1 VIITNK
7 YERWYWALMNRAL
20 SRHDI
25 SERVEKHHVF
35 PQCVYGKNSFV
46 VKLTRREHY
55 VAHLLL
61 AKFLGKQHPKLWLAI
76 TRMNKPS
83 VYNSRLYSLARQKTS
98 EWRSLKNRTE
108 LDYSRVLPRIHRNNS
123 LLQNRPWKNFNV
135 KKDNLIFWKKAD
147 VVYDLYINKK
157 YPDKQMH
164 SYICGKIDLPVSKL
178 KILRNMIR
186 LIDSG
191 WVPSQDE
198 EWLQLT
204 QSS

>member
-1 VIITNK
+1 MIITNK
-7 YERWYWALMNRAL
+7 YERWYWILMNRAL

-25 SERVEKHHVF
+25 SERIEKHHVF

-55 VAHLLL
+55 IAHLLL

-135 KKDNLIFWKKAD
+135 KKNNLIFWKKAD

-164 SYICGKIDLPVSKL
+164 SYICGKIGLPMSKL

-191 WVPSQDE
+191 WIPSQDK